1 MNDDHLNEWYQHRRN
16 HKDALDVT
24 TIFNGVI
31 TGNRVDVSNA
41 ITLIESN
48 RKQDRVKSKELIK
61 SCLEYSGNALRIGI
75 TGVPGVGKSTF
86 IESFGVGLVKSGKK
100 VAVLSIDPSSES
112 SKGSIL
118 GDKTRMERLSV
129 LDHAF
134 IRPTASGSTLG
145 GVARSTKEAMI
156 ICEAAGFDVI
166 LVETVGVGQSEI
178 TVNSMV
184 DFFLLLMLP
193 TAGDELQ
200 GIKRGII
207 EMADAIVVT
216 KSDGELIDAA
226 KRAVN
231 TYKNAFH
238 FFAPN
243 ENGWQPKVL
252 SVSNLNDKD
261 VMRVWEVITSFQSMT
276 LQNGGFDKKRR
287 EQRLHGWM
295 EQLKSVVFEHF
306 VDENKYALE
315 SLQKDVAENKMHIY
329 DAVDLIVS
337 SYFNQNKK

>member
-1 MNDDHLNEWYQHRRN
+1 MKENHLNEWYQHRRN
-16 HKDALDVT
+16 HRDSLDVT
-24 TIFNGVI
+24 AIFNGVI
-31 TGNRVDVSNA
+31 AGNRIDVSNA

-48 RKQDRVKSKELIK
+48 RKQDREKSKELIK
-61 SCLEYSGNALRIGI
+61 RCLSQSGKAFRIGI

-86 IESFGVGLVKSGKK
+86 IESFGVELVKSGKK

-129 LDHAF
+129 LDQAF

-145 GVARSTKEAMI
+145 GVARNTKEAMI
-156 ICEAAGFDVI
+156 VCEAAGYDVI
-166 LVETVGVGQSEI
+166 IVETVGVGQSEV

-207 EMADAIVVT
+207 EMADSIVVT
-216 KSDGELIDAA
+216 KSDGELTDAA

-231 TYKNAFH
+231 TYTNAFH

-243 ENGWQPKVL
+243 ESGWQPKVL
-252 SVSNLNDKD
+252 AISNLNRED
-261 VMRVWEVITSFQSMT
+261 VMQVWDVIKKFHALT
-276 LQNGGFDKKRR
+276 LENGAFEKKRK
-287 EQRLHGWM
+287 EQRIHGWL
-295 EQLKSVVFEHF
+295 EQLKNSVFEHF
-306 VDENKYALE
+306 VHENKYALE
-315 SLQKDVAENKMHIY
+315 SIERDVTDNKLHIY
-329 DAVDLIVS
+329 DAVDLIIS